1 MSYRILFC
9 RLPSPTSSLP
19 FDEWTNDLVTELLHK
34 STSSALYLSEQTTEI
49 WRKSPSFPF
58 TYLLSSL

>member
-19 FDEWTNDLVTELLHK
+19 FEEWTNGLVTELLHK
-34 STSSALYLSEQTTEI
+34 STSSALYLNTQTIEI
-49 WRKSPSFPF
+49 
-58 TYLLSSL
+58 